1 MTIYMVPYYDR
12 LLSQYTEAIYGFRFA
27 PFFPVYDRITPYTD
41 TEIYD
46 RNTGPCNTTKHDRIW
61 RNTDR
66 VRSFTSV
73 YGFHNRRP
81 GIIFFVSH
89 VEKRDCRQMSKL
101 SGKHHLF
108 KCNAEDYF

>member
-1 MTIYMVPYYDR
+1 MIYEEKNDR
-12 LLSQYTEAIYGFRFA
+12 LLSQYTETIFGLRFA
-27 PFFPVYDRITPYTD
+27 PFCSVHDRIAPYTG

-46 RNTGPCNTTKHDRIW
+46 RNTGPCNTTKYGHIR

-81 GIIFFVSH
+81 G
-89 VEKRDCRQMSKL
+89 
-101 SGKHHLF
+101 
-108 KCNAEDYF
+108 